1 VSPPQCRGCG
11 VACVESSDTLA
22 MVTTALAGHEG
33 SLIKITT
40 GARIG
45 YRWFGRGGK
54 PKAFRK
60 NFARGV

>member
-1 VSPPQCRGCG
+1 M
-11 VACVESSDTLA
+11 ACVESSDTLG